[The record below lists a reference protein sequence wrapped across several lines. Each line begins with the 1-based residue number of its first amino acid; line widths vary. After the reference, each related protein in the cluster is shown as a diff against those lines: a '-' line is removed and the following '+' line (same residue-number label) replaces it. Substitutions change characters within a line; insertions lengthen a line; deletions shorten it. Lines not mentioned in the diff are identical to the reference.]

1 MPTFAPKMSRK
12 GLLHHFN
19 TLVNMNMP
27 PVTKHLIIINL
38 LMYLAK
44 VVATQYGIDFDGLL
58 GLHFFMA
65 SDFRLYQFFTYMFV
79 HGGLEHIFFNM
90 FAVWMFGRIMEQVMG
105 SQRFL
110 FYYIVC
116 GVGAGLMQEAVQW
129 IDFAYEGLASYDSV
143 NMGGS
148 IVPMDEYLN
157 RWTTVGASGA
167 VYGILLSF
175 GMTFPEER
183 LFIIPIPIPIKAKWF
198 VMGYA
203 VIELMSALNNPGDGI
218 AHMAHLGGML
228 FGLVLILY
236 WRRHGGGNAGNS
248 FNFGGIFGRRDNYG
262 GDGYYTRYED
272 VTNGESQSW
281 WTKMK
286 KKWEEKKKASRMKAQ
301 PGGKHGD
308 DMAWRQQKKA
318 NEEEIDRILD
328 KVKKSGYD
336 HLTEEEKRKLFDAS
350 GR

>member
-1 MPTFAPKMSRK
+1 
-12 GLLHHFN
+12 
-19 TLVNMNMP
+19 MNMP

-38 LMYLAK
+38 LMYLGK

-116 GVGAGLMQEAVQW
+116 GVGAGLMQEGVQW
-129 IDFAYEGLASYDSV
+129 IDFMYEGLANYDGV
-143 NMGGS
+143 NVGGS
-148 IVPMDEYLN
+148 VVPMDAYLN

-183 LFIIPIPIPIKAKWF
+183 MFIIPIPIPI
-198 VMGYA
+198 
-203 VIELMSALNNPGDGI
+203 PGPI
-218 AHMAHLGGML
+218 
-228 FGLVLILY
+228 
-236 WRRHGGGNAGNS
+236 
-248 FNFGGIFGRRDNYG
+248 
-262 GDGYYTRYED
+262 
-272 VTNGESQSW
+272 
-281 WTKMK
+281 
-286 KKWEEKKKASRMKAQ
+286 
-301 PGGKHGD
+301 P
-308 DMAWRQQKKA
+308 
-318 NEEEIDRILD
+318 
-328 KVKKSGYD
+328 
-336 HLTEEEKRKLFDAS
+336 
-350 GR
+350 